1 MAASE
6 ETVNQA
12 AEWRGAE
19 PSRPLAIFALVSI
32 SVVILASIFWRPSP
46 VSASGDYFTLCGF
59 KNMTGLPCPG
69 CGLTHSF
76 CALAKGSF
84 ADAFAFNLLG
94 PPSFILLILLWVR
107 SIAVLRQRLEPVA
120 AFDRFMER
128 HRVVKRMA
136 LAYGVFG
143 AARILFVLAL
153 RFDLIHNSPVARF
166 ASQVFG

>member
-12 AEWRGAE
+12 AEWRGSE
-19 PSRPLAIFALVSI
+19 PSRTLAIFALVSI
-32 SVVILASIFWRPSP
+32 SVVMLASIFWRPSP
-46 VSASGDYFTLCGF
+46 VSASGAYFTLCGF
-59 KNMTGLPCPG
+59 RNMTGLPCPG

-84 ADAFAFNLLG
+84 GDAFAFNLLG

-107 SIAVLRQRLEPVA
+107 SIAVLRSRMRPVA

-128 HRVVKRMA
+128 HRVVKRLA
-136 LAYGVFG
+136 IAYGVFG
-143 AARILFVLAL
+143 AARLLLVLAF
-153 RFDLIHNSPVARF
+153 RFELINNSPLTRF
-166 ASQVFG
+166 ASRVFG